1 MTTIYFIRHAQPN
14 YDNHDDYSR
23 ELTEKGLQD
32 CKDLVKRFEDI
43 KIDALYS
50 SPYVRA
56 IDTIKPLAEN
66 RQKTIHLVKNFR
78 ERKIGNHWIKDFNGF
93 VEKQWTDFSFR
104 LSDGESLSQVQARNI
119 QALETLLKEH
129 PEQTLVVGSH
139 GTALS
144 AIINYYQPA
153 FTYSDFQK
161 IKDVFPWL
169 ITLQFDGN
177 SCISIAEFQ

>member
-1 MTTIYFIRHAQPN
+1 
-14 YDNHDDYSR
+14 
-23 ELTEKGLQD
+23 
-32 CKDLVKRFEDI
+32 
-43 KIDALYS
+43 
-50 SPYVRA
+50 
-56 IDTIKPLAEN
+56 
-66 RQKTIHLVKNFR
+66 LVKNFR

-144 AIINYYQPA
+144 AIIN
-153 FTYSDFQK
+153 
-161 IKDVFPWL
+161 
-169 ITLQFDGN
+169 
-177 SCISIAEFQ
+177 